1 MKRQTIFRLL
11 PALFVLL
18 WGSMAWAAEQPP
30 APVASTAPPAPV
42 IGQQG
47 IVLGQPDAQRPAP
60 TAAPAPAAA
69 APAAPPAQTAP
80 AATAS
85 VPPEGKKPDAQTLF
99 QESLRQM
106 MPLDDSQ
113 IQEYRERSDQ
123 RERAL
128 LPVSPSLAS
137 RTARVSL
144 EPGSAPVRVFTTAN
158 IATSLLIH
166 DSTGQPWPITSVT
179 NGGPSFFQVLRPE
192 LPDGN
197 LLNITP
203 TQAYGTTT
211 LVVTLEKQDI
221 PLVIRLESDSV
232 RGPERKADALVLFQ
246 ISQHGPK
253 AKPPVIQ
260 DIKETVNSSMLAF
273 LDHVPPAGAVRVRME
288 PTPDKVQV
296 WKLGVNHYIRT
307 SHSMMWPAWTA
318 VVNGAGN
325 MKCYEVPVTSRIMLS
340 VGGKMQ
346 TLVLKDPEP
355 AGGKRANGEV
365 KP

>member
-1 MKRQTIFRLL
+1 VKRQHIFRLL
-11 PALFVLL
+11 PALLVLL

-30 APVASTAPPAPV
+30 VPVAPPAPV

-47 IVLGQPDAQRPAP
+47 IVLGQTDAQRPTTADPVTATPAVPP
-60 TAAPAPAAA
+60 TPAAPAVTAAL
-69 APAAPPAQTAP
+69 PQ
-80 AATAS
+80 
-85 VPPEGKKPDAQTLF
+85 EGKKPDAQTLF

-203 TQAYGTTT
+203 IQAYGTTT

-246 ISQHGPK
+246 ISQHGPR
-253 AKPPVIQ
+253 AKVPVIE

-296 WKLGVNHYIRT
+296 WKLGANHYVRT

-340 VGGKMQ
+340 VGGTMQ

-355 AGGKRANGEV
+355 GKGHGEV

>member
-1 MKRQTIFRLL
+1 M
-11 PALFVLL
+11 LL

-30 APVASTAPPAPV
+30 VPVAPPAPV

-47 IVLGQPDAQRPAP
+47 IVLGQTDAQRPTTADPVTATPAVPP
-60 TAAPAPAAA
+60 TPAAPAVTAAL
-69 APAAPPAQTAP
+69 PQ
-80 AATAS
+80 
-85 VPPEGKKPDAQTLF
+85 EGKKPDAQTLF

-203 TQAYGTTT
+203 IQAYGTTT

-246 ISQHGPK
+246 ISQHGPR
-253 AKPPVIQ
+253 AKVPVIE

-296 WKLGVNHYIRT
+296 WKLGANHYVRT

-340 VGGKMQ
+340 VGGTTQ
-346 TLVLKDPEP
+346 TLVLKDREP
-355 AGGKRANGEV
+355 GKANGEV
-365 KP
+365 KL